1 MSKINVDG
9 AVARNGDHG
18 AISSMCRVG
27 NGVFLGGFGK
37 DNAGIVDPVTLEA
50 MAAEAISW
58 LDLGLSRFNVSSDCL
73 EVIDMLTKNICCYS
87 SILFERV
94 KT

>member
-1 MSKINVDG
+1 MSKINVNG

-18 AISSMCRVG
+18 AISSVCRD
-27 NGVFLGGFGK
+27 
-37 DNAGIVDPVTLEA
+37 DNAGIVDPIILEA